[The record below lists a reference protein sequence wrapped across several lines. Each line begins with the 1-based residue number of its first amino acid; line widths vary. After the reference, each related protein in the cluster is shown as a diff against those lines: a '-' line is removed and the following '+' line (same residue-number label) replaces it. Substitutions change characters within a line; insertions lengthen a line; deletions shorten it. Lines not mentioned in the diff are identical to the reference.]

1 MREAADQ
8 AGEEREVD
16 EAKGVDEEDSQQVLL
31 LAAEAKEVLDVVAE
45 EGEGAEGETQKRKG
59 FKYSEMSEECK
70 QRQSFNK

>member
-31 LAAEAKEVLDVVAE
+31 LAAGGSSPYLLGSSGRDIRCLGIPGPPNLLRRMMVCRS
-45 EGEGAEGETQKRKG
+45 G
-59 FKYSEMSEECK
+59 M
-70 QRQSFNK
+70 